1 MKRKISITILAVAV
15 LFSFSYF
22 AYNANS
28 EESQRGFTGTKK
40 CKMCHNNPKSGAQ
53 FKQWESSKHAKAFE
67 VLGTPEAKAIGTK
80 MGIADPQ
87 KDDKCL
93 KCHVTGHGV
102 DAKLLDKNYAMT
114 DGVSCE
120 SCHGAGADYWT
131 KKVMEDVSKGTVDG
145 ASVGLITPTEE
156 MCKTCH
162 NPESPTFKEFNFDE
176 MYKAV
181 SHPIPAEYK
190 TEKGYK

>member
-1 MKRKISITILAVAV
+1 
-15 LFSFSYF
+15 
-22 AYNANS
+22 
-28 EESQRGFTGTKK
+28 
-40 CKMCHNNPKSGAQ
+40 MCHNNPKSGAQ
-53 FKQWESSKHAKAFE
+53 FKQWETTKHAKAFE
-67 VLGTPEAKAIGTK
+67 TLGTAEAKEIGAK

-131 KKVMEDVSKGTVDG
+131 KKVMEDISKGTVDG
-145 ASVGLITPTEE
+145 ATVGLINPTEE

-162 NPESPTFKEFNFDE
+162 NEESPTFSGFNYEE
-176 MYKAV
+176 MSKKI
-181 SHPIPAEYK
+181 SHPMPAEYK
-190 TEKGYK
+190 AEKGYK